1 MKATHFV
8 RTVAG
13 VAATALTV
21 AGLAAVAI
29 SPANAAAKSTLI
41 IGDGLG
47 WSSLNTANPDE
58 NSTINAD
65 VAYLTS
71 QGFWYYDG
79 APKLQRNT
87 FFGNYAI
94 SKNAATDFEVKYT
107 VKPGQV
113 WSDGTPIDA
122 VDLLLSHVI
131 SSSKYSI
138 KAGLGDPSSD
148 AGSKFYSGGYGGA
161 YDHSIVGNPIL
172 SADHMSVTLKY
183 NKFQP
188 DWEVQGPG
196 PSPVHTLEAMADG
209 KTALQTA
216 AANKAYKAKFLS
228 DYTKAYA
235 GDSAA
240 QSRLGKIGEI
250 WTNDYNFDSASY
262 DSAAK
267 PLISVTNGAYMLKS
281 YNNSTQTV
289 TLVQNPKYTS
299 GHALPKTNPVKT
311 IVFKYVQDGT
321 ASVQAL
327 QNGDIN
333 LYQGAPGAAGFA
345 TLKSLSTSKAINLLQ
360 GTSATYEHIDLRT
373 GNGPGTTD
381 DYNGPF
387 ASSKGQKAKDLRL
400 AFLLA
405 FPRYATMTNQLK
417 PFNSKATLLNSNFT
431 LPGSIYYKS
440 VTASNGITT
449 NQSVTIGGKKYTY
462 NFNVTS
468 EAQQAANEAIA
479 LKLVQ
484 KYYPSASASAPAV
497 KINLLRSGRQ
507 MRVENNAVIVAH
519 EANAGF
525 DVSNATTSNWSNR
538 LSENQF
544 DAEEFAWV
552 PNSVTQDGSN
562 ANYLS
567 DGSNNHMGWY
577 DATLDGILHKL
588 ETKQSTAQIGSLMGQ
603 AEKLITTNAWT
614 LPMYQ
619 WPQVTAFSKGFYG
632 VKASSISPTYAWN
645 YWEWHF

>member
-1 MKATHFV
+1 MKASRVT
-8 RTVAG
+8 RALALT
-13 VAATALTV
+13 AATALALT
-21 AGLAAVAI
+21 GLATVAI
-29 SPANAAAKSTLI
+29 SPADAAAKSTLI

-47 WSSLNTANPDE
+47 WSSLNVNNPDE
-58 NSTINAD
+58 NSAVNND
-65 VAYLTS
+65 VSYLTS
-71 QGFWYYDG
+71 QGFQYYDN

-87 FFGNYAI
+87 YFGNFDI
-94 SKNAATDFEVKYT
+94 VKGTKDFEVKYT

-131 SSSKYSI
+131 ASSKYSI
-138 KAGLGDPSSD
+138 KAGLGDPSSTE
-148 AGSKFYSGGYGGA
+148 GSAFYSGNYAGS
-161 YDHSIVGNPIL
+161 YDRSIVGNPTL
-172 SADHMSVTLKY
+172 SKDHMSVTLHYSKY
-183 NKFQP
+183 QP
-188 DWEVQGPG
+188 DWETQGPG
-196 PSPVHTLEAMADG
+196 PSPVHTLEALADG
-209 KTALQTA
+209 KTTLQSA
-216 AANKAYKAKFLS
+216 AANKAYKAKFLA
-228 DYTKAYA
+228 DFNGAYA
-235 GDSAA
+235 GDKAA
-240 QSRLGKIGEI
+240 QTRLAAIGKI
-250 WTNDYNFDSASY
+250 WTNDYNFDSSSY

-267 PLISVTNGAYMLKS
+267 PLLAVSNGAYLLKS

-289 TLVQNPKYTS
+289 TLDLNPKYTS
-299 GHALPKTNPVKT
+299 GHPLSKVNPVKT

-333 LYQGAPGAAGFA
+333 LYQGAPGAAGYS
-345 TLKSLSTSKAINLLQ
+345 TLQSLSTGGSINLAG
-360 GTSATYEHIDLRT
+360 GTSGTYEHIDLRT

-387 ASSKGQKAKDLRL
+387 ASSHGQKAKDLRL

-417 PFNSKATLLNSNFT
+417 PFNSNATLLNSNFT
-431 LPGSIYYKS
+431 LPGSVYYKA
-440 VTASNGITT
+440 VIAKNGLTT
-449 NQSVTIGGKKYTY
+449 GQTVSIAGTKYTY

-484 KYYPSASASAPAV
+484 KWYPTASATKSAV
-497 KINLLRSGRQ
+497 SINLLRSGRQ
-507 MRVENNAVIVAH
+507 MRVENNAVIVQH

-525 DVSNATTSNWSNR
+525 SVSNATTSNWSNR

-552 PNSVTQDGSN
+552 LNNTNADASN
-562 ANYLS
+562 PSYLS
-567 DGSNNHMGWY
+567 DGGNNHTGWN
-577 DATLDGILHKL
+577 DSALDGILHQL
-588 ETKQSTAQIGSLMGQ
+588 EGKNSTAQIAALMGK
-603 AEKLITTNAWT
+603 AESIITANAWT
-614 LPMYQ
+614 LPIYQ
-619 WPQVTAFSKGFYG
+619 WPQVTAYSKGLYG
-632 VKASSISPTYAWN
+632 VKGTAISPTYAWN